1 MAPAT
6 ITESVGNQQNMR
18 DNAFLENGKAYV
30 AASADISKTVRD
42 LVRVAAEAVG
52 SDMGALYLI
61 NKDGVLQPA
70 VVVNLPEEY
79 VKGCGDI
86 PLGQQCCGRAAQ
98 YKMPW
103 YVEDIWT
110 DPLFPPATREAAR
123 RARVR
128 AGFSIPVLSPRGNCL
143 GSLSAHFPEPHTPSE
158 YEIERHTLFAQLI
171 GFALSREA
179 DVTNRP
185 RRPQSARRLGDDESS
200 SASGT
205 E

>member
-1 MAPAT
+1 MHDD
-6 ITESVGNQQNMR
+6 EE
-18 DNAFLENGKAYV
+18 FLQKGKDYI
-30 AASADISKTVRD
+30 AASADISKIVRD

-52 SDMGALYLI
+52 SNMGALYLI
-61 NKDGVLQPA
+61 SRDRRVLQPA
-70 VVVNLPEEY
+70 VVVNLPDEY
-79 VKGCGDI
+79 IKGCGDI

-103 YVEDIWT
+103 YVDDIWT
-110 DPLFPPATREAAR
+110 DPLFPPATRDGAR
-123 RARVR
+123 RASVR
-128 AGFSIPVLSPRGNCL
+128 AAFSIPVVSPRNECL

-171 GFALSREA
+171 GFALSQEA
-179 DVTNRP
+179 DVANRP
-185 RRPQSARRLGDDESS
+185 IRPRSAHRLGDDDGR